1 MTYEEALSYIHS
13 VSWRGSRPGL
23 ERIGKLCH
31 ALSDPQES
39 LKFIHV
45 AGTNGK
51 GSFCALADAVLR
63 EAGYRTGLFTS
74 PFVERFNERISIDGR
89 PISDKELC
97 DVIERIMPVAESLED
112 PPTEFEL
119 ITAAALLFYAENG
132 CDHVVF
138 EAGMGGRLDSTNIIK
153 TPVLS
158 VICRVALDHMQFL
171 GDTVEKI
178 AGEKAGIIK
187 PGVPVLY
194 GGEDDICADVI
205 RRRAA
210 EMGSDFYLADHSA
223 VTVRSYD
230 LCGTSVDFSGMTGV
244 NLPLLGTYQPYNLSN
259 LIAAVA
265 VLEKQGITIGKKA
278 LRKGVE
284 SCSWKARFELLNTDP
299 VFIFDGAHNVNGVTA
314 ACESIDRYFPNE
326 KLILITGVMADK
338 EYASMSELA
347 ARRTDCV
354 FTLTPDNPRA
364 LPAAELAKVY
374 SSYPDVSAFP
384 CGSIAEAVERALTS
398 AAKTG
403 KKIIAMGSLYMYG
416 DVKKA
421 LVSLLSGNS

>member
-132 CDHVVF
+132 CDYVVF
-138 EAGMGGRLDSTNIIK
+138 EAGMGGRLICKILSAAPKMNAKFILVPHDDAPLLREYLAQNGYVKSRDEIVCSGGK
-153 TPVLS
+153 FYPVIVCEKGGSAYSPDLEELMYGTS
-158 VICRVALDHMQFL
+158 PLDADCVKYAKARLAAL
-171 GDTVEKI
+171 EKI
-178 AGEKAGIIK
+178 CLEI
-187 PGVPVLY
+187 
-194 GGEDDICADVI
+194 
-205 RRRAA
+205 
-210 EMGSDFYLADHSA
+210 
-223 VTVRSYD
+223 
-230 LCGTSVDFSGMTGV
+230 
-244 NLPLLGTYQPYNLSN
+244 NLVVHNQ
-259 LIAAVA
+259 
-265 VLEKQGITIGKKA
+265 KK
-278 LRKGVE
+278 
-284 SCSWKARFELLNTDP
+284 
-299 VFIFDGAHNVNGVTA
+299 
-314 ACESIDRYFPNE
+314 
-326 KLILITGVMADK
+326 
-338 EYASMSELA
+338 
-347 ARRTDCV
+347 
-354 FTLTPDNPRA
+354 
-364 LPAAELAKVY
+364 
-374 SSYPDVSAFP
+374 
-384 CGSIAEAVERALTS
+384 
-398 AAKTG
+398 
-403 KKIIAMGSLYMYG
+403 
-416 DVKKA
+416 
-421 LVSLLSGNS
+421 